1 MLGASILIASAVAV
15 WLGWR
20 VEESRRLDREA
31 AIRLAEID
39 RAVQMERTER
49 KWSARELISRH
60 KYNSLTNGSAPSVP
74 IGVEVAQIQANAA
87 RDVARIQFPE
97 SPPIKPAL
105 REVQLPDDLEAHVMS
120 WNDEFARD
128 DERGN
133 LRRLYLEFQDGDEKS
148 TWAKVRRAA
157 RIAEL
162 GDA

>member
-1 MLGASILIASAVAV
+1 MDREVAV
-15 WLGWR
+15 T
-20 VEESRRLDREA
+20 
-31 AIRLAEID
+31 LAKIEWD
-39 RAVQMERTER
+39 ARTVIA
-49 KWSARELISRH
+49 KLALPGPMQDMS
-60 KYNSLTNGSAPSVP
+60 
-74 IGVEVAQIQANAA
+74 VEVAQIHADAA

-97 SPPIKPAL
+97 SPPVKPAL

-148 TWAKVRRAA
+148 TWSKVRRAA

-162 GDA
+162 GEA